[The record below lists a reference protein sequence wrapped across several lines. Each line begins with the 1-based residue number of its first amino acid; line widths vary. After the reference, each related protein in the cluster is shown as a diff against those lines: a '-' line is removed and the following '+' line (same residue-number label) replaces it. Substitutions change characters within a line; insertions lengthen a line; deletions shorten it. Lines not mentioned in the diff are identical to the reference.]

1 MRPEFQEDPRDLAG
15 DPPSSLGSQDPHRS
29 IAYSTLGLSYADSET
44 KSWVFCSSSKVL
56 PPRTLRNY
64 RV

>member
-1 MRPEFQEDPRDLAG
+1 MRPGVSRRPKGLSE
-15 DPPSSLGSQDPHRS
+15 DPPSSLGLRDHRS
-29 IAYSTLGLSYADSET
+29 IAYSTLGLSYADSRIE
-44 KSWVFCSSSKVL
+44 VLGLLLFPKVL